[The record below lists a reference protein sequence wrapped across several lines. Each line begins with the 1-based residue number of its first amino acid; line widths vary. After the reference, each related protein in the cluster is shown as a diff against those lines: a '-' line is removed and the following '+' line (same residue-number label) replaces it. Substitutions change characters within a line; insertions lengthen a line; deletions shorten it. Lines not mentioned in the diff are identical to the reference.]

1 MSSKRLSARRA
12 LDYLQ
17 SLPSDCS
24 DSEESDS
31 EETINPAIATSQT
44 NYSSSSESSD
54 DDNDDDESAVPQDI
68 LSEIS
73 RHSGTQAD
81 EEESEEGSSNLAKD
95 GNQNPQSS
103 DGGPGASTV
112 AARFRSR
119 DGSVWLKASVPQ
131 VLRGRLQ
138 QQNVLRI
145 RPGPT
150 SYSTARVMR
159 DTPVSAFRVLFDE
172 AMLRNIQKCTNA
184 EAQRCTNDKNWSVT
198 LDELDKFLGLII
210 ARGIIGGRNMPLK
223 SMWDKT
229 WGCPLFSKTM
239 ARDRFLEIMKFLR
252 FDMKNERR
260 RNLLNDKFALASQL
274 WNPFVENCQKAF
286 VPHHNVTI
294 DEQLLPCKARCKF
307 IQYMA
312 NKPDKFG
319 LKFWLAVDVEHKYM
333 FNGFPYLGKV
343 ETRPGNV
350 SVPTDVV
357 LKLIHPFSKKGYNVT
372 CDNFFTSL
380 DLARQLAQ
388 KQCSI
393 VGTIRQ
399 HRREIPEESKK
410 KKQLH
415 ATDVFKYDGNL
426 NLTLTSYQCKTSKSV
441 VVLSSLHPDVQ
452 IPEEQNPKQKPE
464 TILFYNSTK
473 VGVDVFDQ
481 MARMYSVKAASR
493 RWPVHVFY
501 NIIDMGLINSW
512 IIYKSVCKSSISRKE
527 YIQKIVEDLTGNI
540 PHEPLK
546 RSSTDTATT
555 AYNSAPAKQR
565 RKFATVACKNRT
577 MELCSNCQTPV
588 CGKCANKQCL
598 SCAQA

>member
-24 DSEESDS
+24 DGEESDS
-31 EETINPAIATSQT
+31 KETINPAIATSQT
-44 NYSSSSESSD
+44 NSSSSSESSD

-150 SYSTARVMR
+150 FYSTARVMR

-198 LDELDKFLGLII
+198 LDELDKFLGLVI

-333 FNGFPYLGKV
+333 FNGFPYLGKD

-372 CDNFFTSL
+372 CDNFFISL

-410 KKQLH
+410 
-415 ATDVFKYDGNL
+415 
-426 NLTLTSYQCKTSKSV
+426 
-441 VVLSSLHPDVQ
+441 
-452 IPEEQNPKQKPE
+452 
-464 TILFYNSTK
+464 
-473 VGVDVFDQ
+473 
-481 MARMYSVKAASR
+481 
-493 RWPVHVFY
+493 
-501 NIIDMGLINSW
+501 
-512 IIYKSVCKSSISRKE
+512 
-527 YIQKIVEDLTGNI
+527 
-540 PHEPLK
+540 
-546 RSSTDTATT
+546 RSSFMQPTF
-555 AYNSAPAKQR
+555 SS
-565 RKFATVACKNRT
+565 T
-577 MELCSNCQTPV
+577 MVISI
-588 CGKCANKQCL
+588 
-598 SCAQA
+598 